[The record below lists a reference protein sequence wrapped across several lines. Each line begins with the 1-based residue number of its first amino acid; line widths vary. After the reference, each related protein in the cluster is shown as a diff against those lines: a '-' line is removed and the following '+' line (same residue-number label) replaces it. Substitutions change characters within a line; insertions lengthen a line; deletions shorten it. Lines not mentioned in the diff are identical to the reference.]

1 MALPLE
7 KLGMTHRPRTSR
19 IDADRGT
26 AAVVVENG
34 LTGVV

>member
-1 MALPLE
+1 VALPLV
-7 KLGMTHRPRTSR
+7 KLGTTHRLRTSR